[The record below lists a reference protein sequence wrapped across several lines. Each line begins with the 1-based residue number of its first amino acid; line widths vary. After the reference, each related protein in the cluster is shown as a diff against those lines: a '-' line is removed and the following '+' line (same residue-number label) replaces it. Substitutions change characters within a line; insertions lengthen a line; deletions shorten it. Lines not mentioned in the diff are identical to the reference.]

1 MAYKLK
7 FLKKLMAKDNNNIL
21 VILIAIG
28 LVIFLIGGGL
38 GFFYQWQKNAPKI
51 KEAGEFLEI
60 KNTLSSELVPSMV
73 AFGQVISISGR
84 DITIASNNGK
94 TLSVNINKDAPIYS
108 YISAAA
114 PNEQTRIDIDEI
126 KKGNLLNITMKL
138 NPDGSLSG
146 QMVMVFSAGQVQ

>member
-1 MAYKLK
+1 
-7 FLKKLMAKDNNNIL
+7 MAKNNNNIL
-21 VILIAIG
+21 IILIVAG
-28 LVIFLIGGGL
+28 LVIFLVGGGL
-38 GFFYQWQKNAPKI
+38 GFFYQWQKNATKI
-51 KEAGEFLEI
+51 NEANEFLEI
-60 KNTLSSELVPSMV
+60 KNTLSSELVPSIV

-94 TLSVNINKDAPIYS
+94 ALSVNINENAPIYS

-114 PNEQTRIDIDEI
+114 PNEQTRIDISEI

-146 QMVMVFSAGQVQ
+146 QMVLVFSAGQIQ